1 MENEIL
7 KSDKSTSVFH
17 LSAKMKQL
25 KSFIKK
31 EFYHIFRDPRT
42 MLILFGIPIA
52 QLLIFG
58 TVIKS
63 EIRDVHIAIYDQSR
77 DITTHEIINKLLSSG
92 YFILDENLENTND
105 IDVIFRKGKVKE
117 VIVFESNFGEKLTK
131 EGKAEVQLIADASDP
146 NTARLVVSYTTGII
160 NDYVKKSFPNLEMP
174 LQIQPEV
181 RMYFNEEMKSA
192 YMFVPGVM
200 ALILMLISA
209 MMTSISITREKEL
222 GTMEILLVSPLKPV
236 QIIIGKVLPYL
247 LLSIANA
254 FVIILIGNLVFGV
267 PISGSFILL
276 MLQTIL
282 FILMALCLGILIS
295 TVAKDQMAA
304 MFISMIGLMLPTI
317 ILSGFIFP
325 IKNMPEILQ
334 WLSHIMPARYFI
346 TIIRSIMLKG
356 VGILFVWKETLI
368 LIGMTLFF
376 IAVSVKKFKIR
387 LE

>member
-1 MENEIL
+1 M
-7 KSDKSTSVFH
+7 T
-17 LSAKMKQL
+17 QL
-25 KSFIKK
+25 LSFIKK
-31 EFYHIFRDPRT
+31 EFFHIFRDPRT

-63 EIRDVHIAIYDQSR
+63 EIQDVHIAIHDQSK
-77 DITTHEIINKLLSSG
+77 DVTTQQITNKLLSSG
-92 YFILDENLENTND
+92 YFILDENLDNTSD
-105 IDVIFRKGKVKE
+105 IEAIFRKGKVKE
-117 VIVFESNFGEKLTK
+117 VIVFESNFGEKLIK
-131 EGKAEVQLIADASDP
+131 EGTANVQLIADASDP
-146 NTARLVVSYTTGII
+146 NTARLVISYTTGII
-160 NDYVKKSFPNLEMP
+160 NDYVKKMYPTLELP

-192 YMFVPGVM
+192 YLFVPGVM

-209 MMTSISITREKEL
+209 MMTSISITREKEM

-236 QIIIGKVLPYL
+236 QIIVGKVLPYL

-254 FVIILIGNLVFGV
+254 FVIVLIGRFVFGV
-267 PISGSFILL
+267 PITGSFILL
-276 MLQTIL
+276 MLETIL

-295 TVAKDQMAA
+295 TAAKNQMTA

-317 ILSGFIFP
+317 ILSGFIYP
-325 IKNMPEILQ
+325 IENMPVVLQ
-334 WLSHIMPARYFI
+334 WFSHIMPARYFI
-346 TIIRSIMLKG
+346 TIIRGIMLKG

-368 LIGMTLFF
+368 LVGMTMFF
-376 IAVSVKKFKIR
+376 IGVSVRKFKIR